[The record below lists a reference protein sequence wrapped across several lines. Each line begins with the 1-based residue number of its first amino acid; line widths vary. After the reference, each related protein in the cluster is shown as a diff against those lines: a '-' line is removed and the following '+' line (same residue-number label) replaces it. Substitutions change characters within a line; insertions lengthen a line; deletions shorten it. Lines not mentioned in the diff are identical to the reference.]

1 MEKSELKALINLLD
15 DKDFFVYNAVRK
27 KLLQSDEKIMSELE
41 TVISTSENNLL
52 TERIKEII
60 KQHHIRKFDKDFKNW
75 LKNDRSLLYGAFLI
89 AKYQYPEIVYE
100 DLEDKLNKIVSS
112 LRTEINFYL
121 TGLQQIRKIN
131 HVLYDVH
138 RFTPDFSN
146 IINPDT
152 SFLNKVLE
160 NKKSNDVLIA
170 IVYIYIAQK
179 LGLPVYG
186 VDFPRNFL
194 LMFKDERSGE
204 ALFYINPLNKGIV
217 VTKNDINKFL
227 RNHKIKNKEKFF
239 KPCSNKIIIKR
250 LLKFLMNSYIQKNNK
265 TKTEEIK
272 RILNLFDNARKK

>member
-1 MEKSELKALINLLD
+1 MKKQELQALINLLD
-15 DKDFFVYNAVRK
+15 DKDAFVYNAVRK
-27 KLLQSDEKIMSELE
+27 KLLQSESDIISDLE
-41 TVISTSENNLL
+41 IVVSTSENSLL
-52 TERIKEII
+52 TERAKDII
-60 KQHHIRKFDKDFKNW
+60 RQHRLQKSDEDFKEW
-75 LKNDRSLLYGAFLI
+75 LKNDKRLLYGAFLI

-100 DLEDKLNKIVSS
+100 DVEDKLNKIVSA
-112 LRTEINFYL
+112 LRSEINFYL

-146 IINPDT
+146 IINPET

-170 IVYIYIAQK
+170 VVYIYISQK

-186 VDFPRNFL
+186 VDFPRSFL

-204 ALFYINPLNKGIV
+204 ALFYINPLNKGAV
-217 VTKNDINKFL
+217 VTKNDISRFL
-227 RNHKIKNKEKFF
+227 KNHKIKQKEQFF
-239 KPCSNKIIIKR
+239 KPCSNKHIIKR
-250 LLKFLMNSYIQKNNK
+250 LLKFLMNSYIQKNDK

-272 RILNLFDNARKK
+272 RILNLFDNA

>member
-15 DKDFFVYNAVRK
+15 DKDSLVYNAVRK
-27 KLLQSDEKIMSELE
+27 KLLQSDDEIISELE
-41 TVISTSENNLL
+41 TVVSTSENNLL
-52 TERIKEII
+52 IERTKEII
-60 KQHHIRKFDKDFKNW
+60 RQHHLRKSDKDFKKW
-75 LKNDRSLLYGAFLI
+75 LKNDNRLLYGAFLI

-100 DLEDKLNKIVSS
+100 DVEDKLNKIVSS
-112 LRTEINFYL
+112 LHSEINFYL

-146 IINPDT
+146 IINPET

-170 IVYIYIAQK
+170 IVYIFIAQK

-186 VDFPRNFL
+186 VDFPGNFL

-204 ALFYINPLNKGIV
+204 ALFYINPLNKGAV

-227 RNHKIKNKEKFF
+227 KNHKIKNKEKFF
-239 KPCSNKIIIKR
+239 QSCSNKHIIKR
-250 LLKFLMNSYIQKNNK
+250 LLKFLMNSYIQKSDK
-265 TKTEEIK
+265 IKTEEIK
-272 RILNLFDNARKK
+272 RILNLFNNA